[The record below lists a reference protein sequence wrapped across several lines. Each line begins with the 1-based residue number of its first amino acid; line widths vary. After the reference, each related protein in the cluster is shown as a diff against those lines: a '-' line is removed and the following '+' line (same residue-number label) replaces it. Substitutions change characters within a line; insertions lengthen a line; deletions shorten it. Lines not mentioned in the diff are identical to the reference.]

1 MRFVAMPALSV
12 LFVSLTAAKGW
23 YIDDPLVW
31 CASPPPPY
39 VRCSRCFV
47 RRFLLVLIPAGPSAM
62 LLMSVAELVDVD
74 QGPIAGYLTVSYLV
88 SPLMAFVCSVG
99 LTIVDMKL

>member
-1 MRFVAMPALSV
+1 
-12 LFVSLTAAKGW
+12 
-23 YIDDPLVW
+23 
-31 CASPPPPY
+31 
-39 VRCSRCFV
+39 
-47 RRFLLVLIPAGPSAM
+47 M